1 MKIINSLFL
10 IFFIYIFFEERAKG
24 KSTERLSYPTF
35 LLFSISFT
43 NYDNKID
50 EEYNE
55 EIERD
60 NQYSENLRWY
70 CERYPEEEKCR
81 DYFWD

>member
-10 IFFIYIFFEERAKG
+10 IFFIYIFFEEIAKG
-24 KSTERLSYPTF
+24 KNTERLSYPTF

-60 NQYSENLRWY
+60 NQYSENLR
-70 CERYPEEEKCR
+70 
-81 DYFWD
+81 